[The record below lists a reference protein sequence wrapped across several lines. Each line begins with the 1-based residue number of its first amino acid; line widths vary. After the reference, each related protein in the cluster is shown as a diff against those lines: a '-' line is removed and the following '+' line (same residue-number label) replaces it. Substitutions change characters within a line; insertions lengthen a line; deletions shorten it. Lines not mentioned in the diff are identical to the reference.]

1 MMKEGFYWIQVD
13 GQVQISRYVS
23 QLIEDMETGEI
34 VNGWWEL
41 TGTQPDIINTRDVEV
56 LSDLLTPP

>member
-1 MMKEGFYWIQVD
+1 MKEGFYWIQVD
-13 GQVQISRYVS
+13 GQVQIARYVS

-34 VNGWWEL
+34 VNGSWEF
-41 TGTQPDIINTRDVEV
+41 TGTQPGIINTRDVEV